1 MREEFKASTIEEA
14 KAAAAAKFSAAIAD
28 IEFTVLEEPKKG
40 LFGIGKTDAAVLAV
54 YEPKTKGVVA
64 YNYVKEILR
73 NMGIGN
79 EVVLREENENAFIDI
94 VGDAGGV
101 IIGRRGE
108 TLDAVQYLASMCA
121 NKGTKDY
128 FRVTLDCNGYR
139 EKREDILRDLAKK
152 LSSGV
157 LRSGKS
163 ASLEPMNPYE
173 RRIIHS
179 AVSEIEGVSSK
190 SIGEEPY
197 RRVVISSLNPPKFT
211 KSFDRPKR
219 PDGRGDRPQRT
230 GGGDRRN
237 GTDRDRRPKKDG
249 DLPRKPV
256 DMMKSSFERE
266 YKKPKPEDTMLGA
279 GSLYD
284 RLDI

>member
-1 MREEFKASTIEEA
+1 MREEFKGATIEEA
-14 KAAAAAKFSAAIAD
+14 KAAAAEKFGVAEAQ

-40 LFGIGKTDAAVLAV
+40 LFGIGKTDAVVLAE
-54 YEPKTKGVVA
+54 YSPKTKGTIA
-64 YNYVKEILR
+64 TAYVKKILE
-73 NMGIGN
+73 NMGVMN
-79 EVVLREENENAFIDI
+79 EVTLREEGENAFIDI
-94 VGDAGGV
+94 IGDAGGAV
-101 IIGRRGE
+101 IGRRGE
-108 TLDAVQYLASMCA
+108 TLDAIQYLASMCA

-139 EKREDILRDLAKK
+139 TKREEILRDLAKK

-157 LRSGKS
+157 LRTGKS

-179 AVSEIEGVSSK
+179 AVSDINGVSSK
-190 SIGEEPY
+190 SIGDEPY
-197 RRVVISSLNPPKFT
+197 RRVIISSTNPPTARKP
-211 KSFDRPKR
+211 FDRAGGR
-219 PDGRGDRPQRT
+219 PERGDRQRRD
-230 GGGDRRN
+230 DRPRHD
-237 GTDRDRRPKKDG
+237 DRDRREKKGD